1 MKYISCGPEWREKSH
16 FRQKKSGTQTQ
27 AGSRNKV
34 LGFCESGRAA
44 IQASTG

>member
-1 MKYISCGPEWREKSH
+1 MKYISCGPEWREKPRS
-16 FRQKKSGTQTQ
+16 RQKKSGTQAQ

-34 LGFCESGRAA
+34 LGFCESGSAA

>member
-1 MKYISCGPEWREKSH
+1 MKYISYGPEWREKSH
-16 FRQKKSGTQTQ
+16 FRQKKSGTQAQ